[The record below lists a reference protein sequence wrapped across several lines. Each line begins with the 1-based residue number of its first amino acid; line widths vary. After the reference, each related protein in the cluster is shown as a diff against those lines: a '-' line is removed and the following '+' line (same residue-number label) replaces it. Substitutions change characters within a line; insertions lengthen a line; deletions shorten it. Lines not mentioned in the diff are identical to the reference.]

1 MPKHTVVSRT
11 NRPMKQARTPK
22 GIRILLADRE
32 EVFRLGIRQLFSLED
47 DLRVVAQAAT
57 CEQAVALAERFKPHL
72 LLVQEEI
79 AAEPPG
85 NFMEQVRHVSPLS
98 KVVITAAALV
108 GDSANRHL
116 ESGAANVIPRSAALS
131 RFVKCVREA
140 MRHKA
145 APVKVVPVPIVRTV
159 EYLQKPLVR
168 PVDTLTLREKHVI
181 SCLMQGFPN
190 REISRRLAIAEQT
203 VKNHLRSIFDKVGVS
218 DRLELVLY
226 ALHHKLDLPLV
237 ETARQQPPETAA

>member
-1 MPKHTVVSRT
+1 
-11 NRPMKQARTPK
+11 MKQARTPK
-22 GIRILLADRE
+22 RIRILIADRE
-32 EVFRLGIRQLFSLED
+32 EVFRLGVRQLFSLED

-57 CEQAVALAERFKPHL
+57 AEQAIALAERFKPNL
-72 LLVQEEI
+72 LVVQEEI

-85 NFMEQVRHVSPLS
+85 NFMDQIRRVSPLG
-98 KVVITAAALV
+98 KVVVTSSALL
-108 GDSANRHL
+108 GDTPARHL

-140 MRHKA
+140 MKQKA
-145 APVKVVPVPIVRTV
+145 SQVKATPVTIVRAL

-181 SCLMQGFPN
+181 ACLMQGFPN
-190 REISRRLAIAEQT
+190 REISQRLGIAEQT

-237 ETARQQPPETAA
+237 ETARQEPPGTES